1 MRNEIKNRKNAWL
14 VEKDACVSWT
24 NHKRNDDYFDIHLK
38 IAEIMTSLTWLFPFT
53 PFTLSSGRKS
63 VLNFAE
69 VFEIILILLFLISFL
84 CCVISSENSCH
95 FVNHWDSKLL
105 SFGSFNCLKNQF
117 QHALQ
122 AVSILIGYFWYFPL
136 FWFAVVITLVLRH
149 SVDISSFSMTSLKTN
164 SYDCN
169 KKFQQL

>member
-1 MRNEIKNRKNAWL
+1 MNPNSQWSPTLRSKNEELMRNEIKNRKNAWL

-38 IAEIMTSLTWLFPFT
+38 IAEIMTSRTWLFPFT

-105 SFGSFNCLKNQF
+105 SFEVSIALKINSNMLFRQF
-117 QHALQ
+117 QFSLVTSDIFLSSDSLLWILWFYVTQ
-122 AVSILIGYFWYFPL
+122 SI
-136 FWFAVVITLVLRH
+136 
-149 SVDISSFSMTSLKTN
+149 
-164 SYDCN
+164 
-169 KKFQQL
+169 